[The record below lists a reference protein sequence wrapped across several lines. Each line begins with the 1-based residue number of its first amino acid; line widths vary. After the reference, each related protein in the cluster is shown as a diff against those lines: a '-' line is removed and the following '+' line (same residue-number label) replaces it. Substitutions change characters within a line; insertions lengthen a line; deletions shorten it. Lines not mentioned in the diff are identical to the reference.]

1 MMKGYLESCHGI
13 VLVVLFGF
21 MAGAAAPPNEDALRI
36 ERLLSGIARQA
47 HQSHSQERRTE
58 VSQQD
63 LNAYIAYQLSRE
75 DRPSVDSF
83 KVDLLDNSRVK
94 GIMHIDPQ
102 QLQLDAILGDRLIVE
117 VTGILLSRNAAAR
130 LNLIALKLNGQI
142 VKPQV
147 LDFVIGT
154 IAHHHGWEWNG
165 IEGWYALPAGVKRM
179 IVRRDKLV
187 LVH

>member
-1 MMKGYLESCHGI
+1 M
-13 VLVVLFGF
+13 VLFLF
-21 MAGAAAPPNEDALRI
+21 LAGAAAPPSEDALRV

-63 LNAYIAYQLSRE
+63 LNAYIAYHLSRE
-75 DRPSVDSF
+75 GRPAVDSF
-83 KVDLLDNSRVK
+83 SVDLLDNSRVK

-102 QLQLDAILGDRLIVE
+102 QLQLDAILGDALIVE

-130 LNLIALKLNGQI
+130 LNLVALKLNGQP

-147 LDFVIGT
+147 LDFVIAA
-154 IAHHHGWEWNG
+154 IADHYGWEWGG
-165 IEGWYALPAGVKRM
+165 IEGWYALPVGVKQM
-179 IVRRDKLV
+179 IVRKDKLV